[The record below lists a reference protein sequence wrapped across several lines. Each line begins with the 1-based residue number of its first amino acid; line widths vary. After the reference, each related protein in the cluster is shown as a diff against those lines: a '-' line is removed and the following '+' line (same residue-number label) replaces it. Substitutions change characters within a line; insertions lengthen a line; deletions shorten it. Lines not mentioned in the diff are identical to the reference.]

1 MVEWLKL
8 KSGSMLHILNMD
20 GSLEDVPD
28 TFPFTSDKELVK
40 AYGFMVRARVAD
52 EWAISLN
59 RQGRM
64 PTYVPS
70 IGQEA
75 NSVGAILALRKDDWF
90 VQSYRELGG
99 LLARGIPLSQ
109 VYQYWYG
116 NELGSSYEARE
127 YYTLP
132 ISVPVSSQTLH
143 AVGIAYAE
151 RYLKSDRV
159 VITYVGDGGTSE
171 GDFHEAMNFAGN
183 RNASVIFFV
192 QNNQY
197 AISMPRSRQTASKTL
212 ADKATAYGFEGLQ
225 VDGNDVVAVY
235 AAVTYAAEKAR
246 HGGGPTLI
254 EGVTYRLS
262 AHTTSDDPNRYRDE
276 AEVQKWRER
285 DPILRLERLL
295 VNRKLLS
302 KKDAEEVKARAKD
315 EAREQFRLIEEVPDP
330 SPKDGFDHIF
340 AEMPSQLQLQLKQRQ
355 ELRQE

>member
-1 MVEWLKL
+1 M
-8 KSGSMLHILNMD
+8 
-20 GSLEDVPD
+20 
-28 TFPFTSDKELVK
+28 
-40 AYGFMVRARVAD
+40 
-52 EWAISLN
+52 
-59 RQGRM
+59 
-64 PTYVPS
+64 
-70 IGQEA
+70 
-75 NSVGAILALRKDDWF
+75 
-90 VQSYRELGG
+90 
-99 LLARGIPLSQ
+99 ARGIPLSK

-151 RYLKSDRV
+151 KYLKSDRV
-159 VITYVGDGGTSE
+159 VIAYVGDGGTSE

-225 VDGNDVVAVY
+225 VDGNDVIAVY

-246 HGGGPTLI
+246 KGGGPTLI

-262 AHTTSDDPNRYRDE
+262 AHTTSDDPKRYRDE
-276 AEVQKWRER
+276 AEVQQWRER

-295 VNRKLLS
+295 AKRKLIS
-302 KKDAEEVKARAKD
+302 EKEAAEVKAKAKE
-315 EAREQFRLIEEVPDP
+315 EAQEQFRLIEEVPDP
-330 SPKDGFDHIF
+330 DLEDGFTHIF
-340 AEMPSQLQLQLKQRQ
+340 AEMPTQLQLQLKQRQ
-355 ELRQE
+355 ELEQE